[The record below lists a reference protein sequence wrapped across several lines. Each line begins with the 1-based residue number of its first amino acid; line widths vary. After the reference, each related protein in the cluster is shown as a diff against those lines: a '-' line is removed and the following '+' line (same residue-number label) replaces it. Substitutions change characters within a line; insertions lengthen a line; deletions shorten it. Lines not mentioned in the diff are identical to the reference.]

1 MTSKHNSRKRVVIG
15 ISGASGAIL
24 GIEALKLFRSLTGY
38 ETHLIISSGA
48 ALTIPLETSYNLKEV
63 MALADHCHDNANIGA
78 AVASGTFRTVGML
91 VIPCSMKT
99 VAGLAAGFSTNLLLR
114 AADVTLKEARPLVL
128 MPRECPLGIIHLR
141 NLLSVA
147 EAGATIVPPMVTYY
161 NGPTSLADMNLHLLG
176 KALGRLGI
184 DVPGMKRWGE
194 DEEQGEHSGSKL
206 PSRA

>member
-1 MTSKHNSRKRVVIG
+1 MTLQHSAKKRVVIG

-24 GIEALKLFRSLTGY
+24 GIEALKLLREMPAY
-38 ETHLIISSGA
+38 ESHLIISSGA
-48 ALTIPLETSYNLKEV
+48 ALTIPLETSHSLDEV

-91 VIPCSMKT
+91 VVPCSMKT
-99 VAGLAAGFSTNLLLR
+99 VAGIAAGFSSNLLLR

-161 NGPTSLADMNLHLLG
+161 NGPATLADMNYHLLG
-176 KALGRLGI
+176 KAFDRLGI
-184 DVPGMKRWGE
+184 ELPGMKRWGE
-194 DEEQGEHSGSKL
+194 DG
-206 PSRA
+206 